1 MVLMALLSFSLLLIS
16 FHSFIAEK
24 KGRHPMKDKQYYHR
38 FASQL
43 LRALLITGTGSAV
56 TLLLH
61 LHFDFSPQLTD
72 EQYLAE
78 LQVIMNAYYAEL
90 DRLDILA
97 AATQPEFSGLR
108 TLIKRVVEERLEKE

>member
-1 MVLMALLSFSLLLIS
+1 
-16 FHSFIAEK
+16 
-24 KGRHPMKDKQYYHR
+24 MKDEQYYHR
-38 FASQL
+38 FATQL
-43 LRALLITGTGSAV
+43 LHALMITGTGSAV

-72 EQYLAE
+72 EQYLTE
-78 LQVIMNAYYAEL
+78 LQAIMDAYYAEL

-108 TLIKRVVEERLEKE
+108 TLIKRVADERQAN